1 MKKVFTGVFLALI
14 LIITSSPAY
23 AAKANIKIKVDGVIV
38 ATDVNPETKNNRTMV
53 PLRVISENLGATV
66 NWSDSQVTLTKSDI
80 RVILKLNSNTVV
92 KNGQKVS
99 LDVKPYLKNG
109 RIFVPLR
116 FLAETFDCNVDY
128 KDLTVNVITKP
139 LVINGVE
146 VKAMLHEYHMTM
158 GGVVEQIKGNAYVKE
173 MHNIFV
179 KNKGSKVK
187 EPSNYTWSVHSTII
201 GGYYKGGQYDF
212 IDQKGNSIKQFDLYT
227 LVQSFDETLPDP
239 KVLIYDA
246 TDNQWYLF
254 NDASKQSIFQLTDTA
269 AKNGFL
275 TIIENTVP

>member
-1 MKKVFTGVFLALI
+1 MKKIFSGIFLALI
-14 LIITSSPAY
+14 LIISSSPAY
-23 AAKANIKIKVDGVIV
+23 AANANIKIKVDGKQV

-66 NWSDSQVTLTKSDI
+66 NWSDSEVTLTKSDI

-92 KNGQKVS
+92 KNGQKVL

-116 FLAETFDCNVDY
+116 FLAETFDCYVDY
-128 KDLTVNVITKP
+128 KDFTVNVITKP

-146 VKAMLHEYHMTM
+146 VKAMLYEYHMIM
-158 GGVVEQIKGNAYVKE
+158 GGVVEKIKGNAYVEE

-187 EPSNYTWSVHSTII
+187 EPLNYTWSFHSTTP
-201 GGYYKGGQYDF
+201 GGYYKGGQFDF
-212 IDQKGNSIKQFDLYT
+212 IDQEGNSIKKFDLYT
-227 LVQSFDETLPDP
+227 LVQTIGETLPDP

-246 TDNQWYLF
+246 TDDQWYLF
-254 NDASKQSIFQLTDTA
+254 NDASSNSIYQLIETA
-269 AKNGFL
+269 GKNGFK